1 MTHLAELEEFVGE
14 HRPHGK
20 LRCDAT
26 EAAWNGYR
34 LTVRCLLASCSS
46 GGMTRTMSSIWAI
59 NWCPIGVT

>member
-1 MTHLAELEEFVGE
+1 MTRLVGLEEFVGE

-34 LTVRCLLASCSS
+34 LIVHV
-46 GGMTRTMSSIWAI
+46 
-59 NWCPIGVT
+59 PVGVVFERWQDTDHVQHLR